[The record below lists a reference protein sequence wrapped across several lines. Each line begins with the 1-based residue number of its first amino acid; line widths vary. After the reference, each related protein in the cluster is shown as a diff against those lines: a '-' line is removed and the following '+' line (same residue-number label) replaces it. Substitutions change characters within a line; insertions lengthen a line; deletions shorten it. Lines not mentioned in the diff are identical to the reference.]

1 MSRTPGPEIDC
12 GPTVPGWALHVA
24 LAAVAVAVFL
34 AAAAGTGLPMGVM
47 VTVTLIIVVTATV
60 ASAVRGPG
68 YLTLGLSLFPA
79 TVAMLTLAPV
89 GYTWRTPVLMLAIHA
104 TVRLSWYATHVLPGT
119 RVELA
124 VLGAEGPR
132 FAIINCIGQAVALLA
147 GAVTAVTAATDHG
160 SGSVS
165 TGTGWA
171 GVLGA
176 VALLALALAL
186 RGAAVRRPLTSG

>member
-1 MSRTPGPEIDC
+1 MSRIPGPEIDC
-12 GPTVPGWALHVA
+12 GPTVPGWAVHLG
-24 LAAVAVAVFL
+24 LAAAAVGVFL
-34 AAAAGTGLPMGVM
+34 AAAAGTGLPVGVM
-47 VTVTLIIVVTATV
+47 VTVILVIVVTATV
-60 ASAVRGPG
+60 GSAVRGPG

-89 GYTWRTPVLMLAIHA
+89 GYTWRTPVLMVAIHA
-104 TVRLSWYATHVLPGT
+104 TVRLSWYATHVLPAT

-132 FAIINCIGQAVALLA
+132 FVVINCVGQAVALLA
-147 GAVTAVTAATDHG
+147 GAVTAVTEQG
-160 SGSVS
+160 SGPAS

-186 RGAAVRRPLTSG
+186 RGAAVRRPLTSR